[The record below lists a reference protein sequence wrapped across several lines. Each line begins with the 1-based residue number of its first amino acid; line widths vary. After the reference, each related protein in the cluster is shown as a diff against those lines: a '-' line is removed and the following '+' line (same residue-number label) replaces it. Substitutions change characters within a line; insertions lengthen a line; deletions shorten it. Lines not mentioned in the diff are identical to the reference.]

1 MKNPVVILV
10 NPQMAENVGMSA
22 RAMMNCGL
30 YEMRIVSPR
39 EDHLSDKAVAASSG
53 ADKILREARLYDTTQ
68 EAVADLGLVYA
79 TTARRRNM
87 IKIVETAEGAA
98 REINLKS
105 QAGIKC
111 GILFGPERT
120 GLHNDDVALADK
132 IIEIPLNPE
141 HCSLNLS
148 QAVLLAGYEIYK
160 HHVDVPDVQ
169 LITNGG
175 EIADK
180 EKINRFFAFLDINP
194 LVKGHTLVVPK
205 QEVDYIFDLSDE
217 DLAAMHVFAKKIA
230 RAIEKAFPCKK
241 VGEAVI
247 GLEVPH
253 AHIHLIPIQKES
265 DMLFSNPKLKLSDE
279 EFKSIAQAISSSL

>member
-1 MKNPVVILV
+1 MKSPVVILV

-39 EDHLSDKAVAASSG
+39 ENHLSDKAVAASSG
-53 ADKILREARLYDTTQ
+53 ADKILREARLYNTTQ

-105 QAGIKC
+105 QVGIKC

-148 QAVLLAGYEIYK
+148 QAVLLSGYEIYK

-169 LITNGG
+169 LVTNGG

-180 EKINRFFAFLDINP
+180 EKINRFFAFLDE
-194 LVKGHTLVVPK
+194 K
-205 QEVDYIFDLSDE
+205 LSGC
-217 DLAAMHVFAKKIA
+217 
-230 RAIEKAFPCKK
+230 KAFQDDEKRPRMLINLHNIFQR
-241 VGEAVI
+241 GEI
-247 GLEVPH
+247 TEPELNTLYGIINYLS
-253 AHIHLIPIQKES
+253 QK
-265 DMLFSNPKLKLSDE
+265 
-279 EFKSIAQAISSSL
+279 